1 MVSLKEAVDRP
12 INPPGH
18 VYFSLS
24 DEEIPSDEWVDIKLE
39 QDGSIIRG
47 TPLLVD
53 IPSSISCHLLLNLL
67 DDTLHMLK
75 YIHTYI
81 HTYESLRSL
90 FPMILFCYYQHKRL
104 LKKTSK
110 LHVRVRICVNCKQN
124 CVGERERG

>member
-1 MVSLKEAVDRP
+1 MVSLKKAVDRP

-39 QDGSIIRG
+39 KDGLIVRG
-47 TPLLVD
+47 TLLLVD

-67 DDTLHMLK
+67 DDILHMLK

-81 HTYESLRSL
+81 HMNL
-90 FPMILFCYYQHKRL
+90 
-104 LKKTSK
+104 
-110 LHVRVRICVNCKQN
+110 
-124 CVGERERG
+124 